1 MGYFRSINRKK
12 RNKRR
17 LSIILLVILL
27 MITFIFFLSKKIKI
41 NKDYITKVAF
51 GYYFIDTKEIK
62 IKPGVKKNSLSS
74 DQIVYIYNTH
84 DSEKYAYNK
93 INEYNLDY
101 NVTFASQIL
110 KANLDDLGINT
121 VVETSL
127 VSDLLKKNNYAYS
140 KSYEVSRL
148 FLEQSIINYPTLKYF
163 IDLHRDS
170 ASYDVTT
177 CIINDKKYAKVMF
190 VIGLENQNFEKNKKL
205 AILINDKIKEYSE
218 CLSRGILEKK
228 GEGVNGIYNQ
238 DFNENVILIEVGG
251 LYNTIEEVGNSLDIL
266 AKAIKEVIL

>member
-1 MGYFRSINRKK
+1 
-12 RNKRR
+12 
-17 LSIILLVILL
+17 

-41 NKDYITKVAF
+41 NKDYIAKVAF
-51 GYYFIDTKEIK
+51 GYFFIDTKEIEIEPNI
-62 IKPGVKKNSLSS
+62 IKSENKSTLSS

-170 ASYDVTT
+170 APYEVTT

-190 VIGLENQNFEKNKKL
+190 VIGLENQNFEKNKEL
-205 AILINDKIKEYSE
+205 ASLINDKINEYNE